1 MTANTTSRTGSTAT
15 AIPWRKEDHFIP
27 KKESGSATEKPTPG
41 QPATPNTP
49 VSRTTTPAA
58 LEALG
63 WQVNFQVN
71 PDTQSE
77 SVAGIQTR
85 IPHWQELTQAERL
98 YHQAA
103 YGFDH
108 EGRLQLPADQL
119 TNRAS
124 KSSHHQASP
133 ALEAVLDGR
142 LQHSTEYPYQYGLP
156 GQPLPGWATRLHQ
169 LLPPAAEYWVGFSY
183 DDSALAG
190 SCPTSRSS
198 TATKSAGASPA
209 TRKEPATSN
218 SEPSCPSYLPPGPS
232 RTTRPGSRSGPAHR
246 RIRRRRSSPNERHGK
261 DTRQSHT
268 RRRIPDQRRLR
279 HKG

>member
-1 MTANTTSRTGSTAT
+1 MTANTTSRTESTAT

-27 KKESGSATEKPTPG
+27 KKESGSATERPTPG

-49 VSRTTTPAA
+49 VSRTTTPAE

-77 SVAGIQTR
+77 TVAGIQTR
-85 IPHWQELTQAERL
+85 IPHWQELNQAERL

-119 TNRAS
+119 TSRAS

-142 LQHSTEYPYQYGLP
+142 LQHSTEYPYTYGLP
-156 GQPLPGWATRLHQ
+156 NRPLPSWATRLHQ
-169 LLPPAAEYWVGFSY
+169 LLPTAAEYWVGFSY
-183 DDSALAG
+183 DDSALAWFLPDQSLIYTNEIG
-190 SCPTSRSS
+190 WGIPGHQEGTSYFEFGTTLPELF
-198 TATKSAGASPA
+198 TAWPIENYEARQP
-209 TRKEPATSN
+209 EW
-218 SEPSCPSYLPPGPS
+218 
-232 RTTRPGSRSGPAHR
+232 TRPP
-246 RIRRRRSSPNERHGK
+246 K
-261 DTRQSHT
+261 D
-268 RRRIPDQRRLR
+268 
-279 HKG
+279 